1 MAQLC
6 AGVHQNSGYDYFL
19 SGKAAIKPHE
29 AFGSIQMLG
38 CVAMLWSSW
47 TLAASINTALDDED
61 LDDRKVVLRQLL
73 RELDAGN

>member
-1 MAQLC
+1 
-6 AGVHQNSGYDYFL
+6 
-19 SGKAAIKPHE
+19 
-29 AFGSIQMLG
+29 MLG
-38 CVAMLWSSW
+38 CVVMLWSSW